1 MSSDIGAKSD
11 RNGIKSGNKRTML
24 GDKGAKLCD
33 IGARSVI
40 NAQKLIDFG
49 VFEKGGKFI
58 LFQMVFI

>member
-1 MSSDIGAKSD
+1 MLGDKGAKSGDIGA
-11 RNGIKSGNKRTML
+11 ML